1 MTGWQREDEE
11 GKGQGQGQGQ
21 GQQQQQQQIFLAKYY
36 YIALRVAMSIDV
48 RMSNVDCLSDI
59 SLV

>member
-11 GKGQGQGQGQ
+11 GQGQGQG
-21 GQQQQQQQIFLAKYY
+21 QQQQQQIFLAKYY